1 MSKRYKISVQHKS
14 EHELD
19 NEWYPLSETDEAEAA
34 IYEYLKFSETY
45 GRPVKIED
53 AKFRIKKGNNNAV

>member
-14 EHELD
+14 DLTLD
-19 NEWYPLSETDEAEAA
+19 NLWYPLSETDDAKAA
-34 IYEYLKFSETY
+34 IYEYLKFQESY

-53 AKFRIKKGNNNAV
+53 AKFRIRKGNNQS